1 MKTASFVVLVGG
13 LLALSVALPA
23 GAQGIP
29 SPATNPGGGW
39 TKDESRRM
47 PHRPTELGYIVGSVL
62 KLSVHKKTG
71 RFIVT
76 LDNGQRWTQTEN
88 KPDVSLSVGDEV
100 RIQKSS
106 IGSYML
112 TTEEGVETRVQRDR

>member
-1 MKTASFVVLVGG
+1 MKAASFVVLAGG
-13 LLALSVALPA
+13 LFAAAVL
-23 GAQGIP
+23 AQGIP
-29 SPATNPGGGW
+29 PPSAPGTGW

-62 KLSVHKKTG
+62 KLSLYKDTG
-71 RFIVT
+71 RFIIT
-76 LDNGQRWTQTEN
+76 LDNGQRWSQIEN
-88 KPDVSLSVGDEV
+88 KPDVSLSIGDEV

-112 TTEEGVETRVQRDR
+112 TTQKGVETRVRRDR

>member
-1 MKTASFVVLVGG
+1 MKTTAFVAMAGG
-13 LLALSVALPA
+13 LFAAAVL
-23 GAQGIP
+23 AQGIP
-29 SPATNPGGGW
+29 PPSAAGQGW

-47 PHRPTELGYIVGSVL
+47 PTRPTELGYIVGSVL
-62 KLSVHKKTG
+62 KLSLHKDSG
-71 RFIVT
+71 RFIIT
-76 LDNGQRWTQTEN
+76 LDNGQRWSQTEN

-112 TTEEGVETRVQRDR
+112 TTEKGIETRVRRDR

>member
-1 MKTASFVVLVGG
+1 MKAASFVVVAGG
-13 LLALSVALPA
+13 LFAAAVL
-23 GAQGIP
+23 AQGIP
-29 SPATNPGGGW
+29 PPSAPGTGW

-62 KLSVHKKTG
+62 KLSLHKNTG
-71 RFIVT
+71 RFIIT
-76 LDNGQRWTQTEN
+76 LDNGQRWSQIEN
-88 KPDVSLSVGDEV
+88 KPDVAVSIGDEV

-112 TTEEGVETRVQRDR
+112 TTEKGVETRVRRDR

>member
-1 MKTASFVVLVGG
+1 MKTATFAIVAGVLF
-13 LLALSVALPA
+13 AASVS
-23 GAQGIP
+23 AQNFP
-29 SPATNPGGGW
+29 SPANPGGGW

-47 PHRPTELGYIVGSVL
+47 PNRPTELGYIVGSVL
-62 KLSVHKKTG
+62 KLSVQKQSG
-71 RFIVT
+71 RFIIT
-76 LDNGQRWTQTEN
+76 LDNGQRWSQTEN

-112 TTEEGVETRVQRDR
+112 TTEKGIETRVRRDR